1 MRLFRLTL
9 LLMLACSIVP
19 ASVFGWQ
26 TLRSTRAL
34 LVRDVQ
40 ELHQERVKQL
50 RLRTGSLIDPPIRA
64 VRGLAAF
71 PGFSTLP
78 ADQQRL
84 QLATVLSQN
93 PELGILTLFDAG
105 GQRVPGLQG
114 FAVHDVRPTEV
125 VAHEQR
131 AMALLGDSGQLRVSE
146 VHRSE
151 SSRAASVTLVVPFAD
166 NRGAIAAELSLQPLE
181 AMLAGQHNGSDGVA
195 YLVDAEGRRVAAGAG
210 IDGQDL
216 SARPTVASMLERG
229 IIDGPSLV
237 QVGHF
242 GEAEHAVIA
251 AYAVMRGL
259 GWAVVAEQPA
269 MSAYLP
275 VTQLQRQLVWV
286 LLGALAVAAALAAL
300 FSRYLTRPIERFR
313 SGAMELAKGSFG
325 VQVEAKQKNELGD
338 LARTFNYMSQQLVA
352 YDAEN
357 RGLYKS
363 LEDGYLE
370 TIVALANSID
380 SKDSYTRGHSQRV
393 ADISVEIGRELGL
406 TDLELRQLR
415 YGGIL
420 HDVGKIGIVDA
431 ILCKQARLTDEEMEV
446 MRGHPEIG
454 DQIIGPV
461 SFLAPVRAAVR
472 SHHERW
478 DGSGY
483 PDKLVGE
490 DIPRIARIVA
500 CADTFDACTSTR
512 PYQKAMPIEV
522 AVGILD
528 KLSGKQLDP
537 EVVDALKRVLV
548 TRGVRLEG
556 SNVPVK
562 LAS

>member
-1 MRLFRLTL
+1 
-9 LLMLACSIVP
+9 
-19 ASVFGWQ
+19 
-26 TLRSTRAL
+26 
-34 LVRDVQ
+34 
-40 ELHQERVKQL
+40 
-50 RLRTGSLIDPPIRA
+50 
-64 VRGLAAF
+64 
-71 PGFSTLP
+71 
-78 ADQQRL
+78 
-84 QLATVLSQN
+84 
-93 PELGILTLFDAG
+93 
-105 GQRVPGLQG
+105 
-114 FAVHDVRPTEV
+114 
-125 VAHEQR
+125 
-131 AMALLGDSGQLRVSE
+131 
-146 VHRSE
+146 
-151 SSRAASVTLVVPFAD
+151 
-166 NRGAIAAELSLQPLE
+166 
-181 AMLAGQHNGSDGVA
+181 
-195 YLVDAEGRRVAAGAG
+195 
-210 IDGQDL
+210 
-216 SARPTVASMLERG
+216 
-229 IIDGPSLV
+229 
-237 QVGHF
+237 
-242 GEAEHAVIA
+242 
-251 AYAVMRGL
+251 
-259 GWAVVAEQPA
+259 
-269 MSAYLP
+269 SAYLP

-483 PDKLVGE
+483 PDK
-490 DIPRIARIVA
+490 
-500 CADTFDACTSTR
+500 
-512 PYQKAMPIEV
+512 
-522 AVGILD
+522 
-528 KLSGKQLDP
+528 
-537 EVVDALKRVLV
+537 
-548 TRGVRLEG
+548 
-556 SNVPVK
+556 
-562 LAS
+562 